1 MDLGLAGKR
10 ALVTGASKGI
20 GRAIAEGLAAEGV
33 RVVVA
38 SRNGNACG
46 QAAREISNEHGVEAF
61 GTACD
66 MGDMA
71 AVDALAEF
79 CEDHLGGI
87 DILVNNTGGPPFG
100 AVSEVDSD
108 TWRQYFESMF
118 ISVTRLTGH
127 LLPGMR
133 AQGWGRVLLVTSIGV
148 IEPIAQ
154 LGISNA
160 LRIALTNWAKTLSL
174 EVAPDGVTI
183 NALMPGRI
191 ETDRIRSLVQA
202 NAEQRGADTE
212 VVAAEMAAAIPMGR
226 IGRPD
231 EFASLA
237 VFLAGEPASYITG
250 TATSID
256 GGLAHRGV

>member
-1 MDLGLAGKR
+1 MTEWAPYR
-10 ALVTGASKGI
+10 QH
-20 GRAIAEGLAAEGV
+20 RCM
-33 RVVVA
+33 
-38 SRNGNACG
+38 N
-46 QAAREISNEHGVEAF
+46 
-61 GTACD
+61 
-66 MGDMA
+66 
-71 AVDALAEF
+71 ALAKAP
-79 CEDHLGGI
+79 H
-87 DILVNNTGGPPFG
+87 
-100 AVSEVDSD
+100 SD
-108 TWRQYFESMF
+108 
-118 ISVTRLTGH
+118 
-127 LLPGMR
+127 
-133 AQGWGRVLLVTSIGV
+133 
-148 IEPIAQ
+148 EPIPQ

-202 NAEQRGADTE
+202 SAEQRGADPA